1 MPRNDSTDLNH
12 DTYVRS
18 TGVNRTND
26 DDKEKY
32 FHALIGEQN
41 RIERLQAEIEVY
53 KAQLHNIRELYINLE
68 ETNGLGP
75 DQAIVKYLLRIITT
89 MYMEAAK

>member
-18 TGVNRTND
+18 GAMT
-26 DDKEKY
+26 DKEKY

-89 MYMEAAK
+89 MYMEAVK